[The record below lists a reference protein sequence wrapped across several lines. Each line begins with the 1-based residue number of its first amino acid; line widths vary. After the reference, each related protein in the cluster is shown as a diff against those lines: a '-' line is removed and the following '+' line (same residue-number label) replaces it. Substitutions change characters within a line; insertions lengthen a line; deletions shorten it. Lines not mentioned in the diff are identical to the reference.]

1 MVLRY
6 AQKIDM
12 ELYQQRKLLSLTMDG
27 GFLYRYI
34 FRCIYFKFI

>member
-12 ELYQQRKLLSLTMDG
+12 ELYQWRKLLSLATDG
-27 GFLYRYI
+27 SFLYQYT